1 MALVTLSLI
10 VIFNMIELETAV
22 KFKPA
27 LDWRL
32 HSVLHRRGRFP
43 CYPRRPRCSRQPDST
58 SEREAA
64 LTLVVLQK
72 KPLMLLI
79 ICDKSLVLHLC
90 ALYSYF
96 KDLQDLKYFMLR
108 REKKRKISRALNN
121 NK

>member
-43 CYPRRPRCSRQPDST
+43 CYPRRPRNSRQPNFT
-58 SEREAA
+58 SEREARVDSGRFTKKA
-64 LTLVVLQK
+64 LA
-72 KPLMLLI
+72 I
-79 ICDKSLVLHLC
+79 IDNL
-90 ALYSYF
+90 
-96 KDLQDLKYFMLR
+96 
-108 REKKRKISRALNN
+108 
-121 NK
+121 